1 MTRLRCCRG
10 SSLVETIL
18 LVLVMFVPLLA
29 LLGALGR
36 VHRAALGVTAAAREA
51 AAAAVAAPGGDS
63 AGAMAL
69 EAGATALRGH
79 RLESDRGTISL
90 AGLSSFARGAEIQAR
105 VGYPVRLV
113 SIPFLS
119 DAHGPVLW
127 VRASHVARVDP
138 YRSVP

>member
-18 LVLVMFVPLLA
+18 LVLVMFIPLLA
-29 LLGALGR
+29 LLGALAR

-51 AAAAVAAPGGDS
+51 ATAAGAASGGDA
-63 AGAMAL
+63 AGHMAR

-79 RLESDRGTISL
+79 GLEWQRGVVSL
-90 AGLSSFARGAEIQAR
+90 AGIGSFGRGVEIQAR
-105 VGYPVRLV
+105 VAYPVRLV
-113 SIPFLS
+113 SVPFLS
-119 DAHGPVLW
+119 DVGGPLLW
-127 VRASHVARVDP
+127 VRASHVARVEP